1 MTKIQHL
8 ENEIADLRKQLK
20 YHELYNNLQEIED
33 IKIFMEH
40 HVYAVWDFM
49 SLLKSI
55 QNHLTTTQVPWI
67 PSKTPQLARFINEIV
82 FAEESDINEVGEA
95 KSHFE
100 MYLDAMIQIGAN
112 TTKIDNFLSFIND
125 GSSIKSAIN
134 KTDLPQKIT
143 DFINFTFSIIN
154 TNQPHLIAAA
164 FTFGREDIIPDM
176 FFGIINKSKTHQQKT
191 EKLKYYLERH
201 IELDGDDHGPLS
213 LQMIDQLCGD
223 DDIKWNET
231 LFTAKESLTHRIE
244 LWNAINKLILEKKYV
259 EQ

>member
-259 EQ
+259 VQ

>member
-67 PSKTPQLARFINEIV
+67 PSKIPQLARFINEIV

-244 LWNAINKLILEKKYV
+244 LWNAINKLILEKKHV
-259 EQ
+259 VQ

>member
-143 DFINFTFSIIN
+143 DFINFTFSVIN